1 MNLESGEVAANIEQI
16 ASILAEMSDK
26 AVVSGFFYDMF
37 TKSERADIAT
47 RWALVK
53 ELARKTPQ
61 RVIAGKLGLSLCKI
75 TRGSRELK
83 KPNST
88 FAAML
93 NTIDVPAG
101 S

>member
-1 MNLESGEVAANIEQI
+1 MNLENNEIEANIEQI
-16 ASILAEMSDK
+16 ASILAGMSDK
-26 AVVSGFFYDMF
+26 RRVSGFFNDMF
-37 TKSERADIAT
+37 TKAERADIAM

-53 ELARKTPQ
+53 ELGEKTPQ

-83 KPNST
+83 KPDST

-93 NTIDVPAG
+93 AAIK
-101 S
+101 